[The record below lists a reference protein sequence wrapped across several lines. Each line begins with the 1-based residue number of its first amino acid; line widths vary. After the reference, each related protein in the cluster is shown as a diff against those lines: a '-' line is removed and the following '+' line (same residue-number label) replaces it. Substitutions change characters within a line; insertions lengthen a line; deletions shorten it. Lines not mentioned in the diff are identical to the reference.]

1 MKNIILLM
9 ALILPVTLMGQETSE
24 TILTNSSQIKFEDHS
39 NWKTI
44 KFTLEDSTYLDDHS
58 IFYPHAMTVNK
69 QLDIAMMAW
78 GTRHVYYFQ
87 SGKLNNSMKINTNRG
102 RGPGEYESPFDM
114 YLGEDN
120 MLWIADIDLR
130 KFDIWDLKSKKL
142 KYTYSLNNR
151 FIKPDQIASCSVK
164 NSNDTIL
171 YVLSTQY
178 GNGYDNKEGILHQYD
193 FQNGELILSNTF
205 QKISND
211 NERYPYVLTG
221 DIICNREGDLIYS
234 GDFTGTLR
242 KYDRAGNIEFFR
254 TASDVLVEE
263 PLFINLSDGM
273 TRFNPDAPR
282 INGEVF
288 LNDSDLLLVSRSRNI
303 DRDIYGV
310 DVYSLISGDY
320 MFTFEIPFPAKEIYI
335 QNNKLIAIEFNPNE
349 GHDLK
354 IYNIEG
360 LP

>member
-1 MKNIILLM
+1 MKNIIFVI
-9 ALILPVTLMGQETSE
+9 ALFLPVTLMGQENSE
-24 TILTNSSQIKFEDHS
+24 TILTNSSQEKFEDSS
-39 NWKTI
+39 NWRSL

-58 IFYPHAMTVNK
+58 IFYPHALTVNK

-78 GTRHVYYFQ
+78 GTRQVYYFK
-87 SGKLNNSMKINTNRG
+87 SGKLNNSTKVNTNRG

-114 YLGEDN
+114 YLGEN
-120 MLWIADIDLR
+120 NRLWIADIDLR
-130 KFDIWDLKSKKL
+130 KIDIWDLKSNEL

-151 FIKPDQIASCSVK
+151 FTKPDQIASCSVN

-178 GNGYDNKEGILHQYD
+178 GNGYDKKEGILHQYD
-193 FQNGELILSNTF
+193 FKNGELILSNTF
-205 QKISND
+205 QEISND
-211 NERYPYVLTG
+211 DERYPYVLTG
-221 DIICNREGDLIYS
+221 DIICNSEGDLIYS

-242 KYDRAGNIEFFR
+242 KYDRAGNIEFYR
-254 TASDVLVEE
+254 TASDVSVEE
-263 PLFINLSDGM
+263 PLFININDGM

-288 LNDSDLLLVSRSRNI
+288 LNDPDLLLVSRSRNT

-310 DVYSLISGDY
+310 DVYSLITGDY

-335 QNNKLIAIEFNPNE
+335 QNNKLISIEFNPKE

-360 LP
+360 LQ